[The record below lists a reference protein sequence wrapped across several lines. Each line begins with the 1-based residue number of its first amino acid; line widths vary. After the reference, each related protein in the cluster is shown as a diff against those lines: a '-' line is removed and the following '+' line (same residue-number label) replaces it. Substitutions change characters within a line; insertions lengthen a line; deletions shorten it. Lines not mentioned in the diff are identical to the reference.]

1 MSSYVYMK
9 VLESAPE
16 RYDRGIDRLSGGT
29 IDAVY
34 QRVAELAAAPGVRL
48 VDVGCGTGGVAL
60 ACAARGAR
68 VTGVDVNPGM
78 LEVARAKAAAAGAEV
93 DWLTLGAL
101 EVEDRF
107 AAASLDAAVS
117 CLMFSELQPEERAY
131 LLGVLRSR
139 LVPGGRL
146 VIADEVTPTTRRRRW
161 WRRARRLPAALW
173 TYLVTQTST
182 HPVDDLAA
190 IVRSAGFTE
199 VVEQRIGD
207 DFAVISA
214 VNPAAPASEAPAS

>member
-9 VLESAPE
+9 VLEAAPE
-16 RYDRGIDRLSGGT
+16 RYDRGIQRLSGGA

-34 QRVAELAAAPGVRL
+34 QRVAELAGAPDRRL
-48 VDVGCGTGGVAL
+48 LDIGSGTGGVAL

-68 VTGVDVNPGM
+68 VTGIDVNPGM
-78 LEVARAKAAAAGAEV
+78 LEVARGKAAAAGVAV

-101 EVEDRF
+101 EIEDRF

-117 CLMFSELQPEERAY
+117 CLVFSELQPEERAY
-131 LLGVLRSR
+131 VLRTLRSR
-139 LVPGGRL
+139 LVAGGRL
-146 VIADEVTPTTRRRRW
+146 VIADEVTPLSRRRRL

-182 HPVDDLAA
+182 HPVDDLATA
-190 IVRSAGFTE
+190 VRAAGFADVAE
-199 VVEQRIGD
+199 ERIGD
-207 DFAVISA
+207 DFAVVTA
-214 VNPAAPASEAPAS
+214 RNPEARS